1 MRPTQSPVQLVPKLC
16 LGEGVKRPGRGFHH
30 PPPFTTHVETLLP
43 LRVFMVYYVETLHH
57 LIDPSIGG
65 SVTQKWTLGEQSTR
79 MWIGFSLLGVQ
90 TSGSTL

>member
-1 MRPTQSPVQLVPKLC
+1 MGPTKSPVQLLPEPF

-30 PPPFTTHVETLLP
+30 PPPFTTLLP
-43 LRVFMVYYVETLHH
+43 LRVFMAYYVETLHH

-65 SVTQKWTLGEQSTR
+65 SITQKWTLGEQSTR